1 MKMSLRHKNDY
12 VHSLHLLVLLM
23 TSEKKYE
30 EGMTLIKA
38 ALQEY
43 PDNLSLMLTRTKL
56 EEVLLGPE
64 YALNTCRCMLELW
77 KELYETDVDE

>member
-1 MKMSLRHKNDY
+1 L
-12 VHSLHLLVLLM
+12 

-30 EGMTLIKA
+30 EGMALIQA

-43 PDNLSLMLTRTKL
+43 PDNLSLMLTKSKL

-64 YALNTCRCMLELW
+64 YALSTCRQMLELW

>member
-12 VHSLHLLVLLM
+12 VNSLHLLVLLM

-64 YALNTCRCMLELW
+64 YALNTCRRMLELW